1 MIAAMSFKW
10 IHYMRL
16 VYSVVM
22 SAIKFFL
29 FKITPPPFP
38 VGLGLMVTETR
49 ELCKGNN
56 IDCFFSFAGA
66 IREKYGQNL
75 LNKKWIVMRQS
86 LNQKCLDIKNK
97 KRPKAE

>member
-1 MIAAMSFKW
+1 MK
-10 IHYMRL
+10 L

-22 SAIKFFL
+22 SAIKFFYL
-29 FKITPPPFP
+29 REPLLPSL
-38 VGLGLMVTETR
+38 VLGFGRWNKR

-56 IDCFFSFAGA
+56 IDCFFGFAGA
-66 IREKYGQNL
+66 IREKYGENL
-75 LNKKWIVMRQS
+75 LNKKWNVMRQS